1 VVATSAELRRTVYRT
16 IGAGGGRFGFRRR
29 TLRRVVVVFF
39 FVWASMSGGV
49 TAHTV
54 SAARMAI
61 LIFRENIYP
70 FINCDCQLLDET
82 ASMARTVPF
91 PTVKHDAVNLR
102 LAWNIPRGK
111 VFSPNNTGVLPRQEN
126 EWLSGTTIFCAK
138 A

>member
-1 VVATSAELRRTVYRT
+1 M
-16 IGAGGGRFGFRRR
+16 GAGGGRFGFRRR

-82 ASMARTVPF
+82 ASDGENGAIPDRETLSLQTCGSLGIYPGGRYF
-91 PTVKHDAVNLR
+91 PRITPASYRVRRMN
-102 LAWNIPRGK
+102 G
-111 VFSPNNTGVLPRQEN
+111 
-126 EWLSGTTIFCAK
+126 
-138 A
+138 